1 MDFQFININ
10 QWKRNERFEYYLNQ
24 VPCRFDL
31 TTTLDI
37 TELSY
42 WRKEKNLRLYPILL
56 YGLSKVIERH
66 PEFRMDFHSNG
77 QLICWENLQPAY
89 MVFNER
95 DQLFRVVTSST
106 NGDFIDFYQKYLT
119 RLERNLS
126 KKSLFPQ
133 IKDTCQSFFRLNDPV
148 VFFYLFSCAV

>member
-89 MVFNER
+89 TVFNER

-148 VFFYLFSCAV
+148 VFFYLFSCA